1 MIIKSNP
8 ITADS
13 KPSDIFNYCMFNDKN
28 EDINII
34 NGDFQDVV
42 DCFEDANAFNR
53 KNSLLHIQASSKEVL
68 THQQFMNLRQ
78 NIIDELNVPSSYVV
92 ASSLHTYKGHE
103 DSERDPQH
111 IHILLRMINPENG
124 KPIDLSNKYQRQEKI
139 ARMFEVDNNLALVKG
154 RHNVAVYHAVPE
166 QYKEALK
173 HLTEGPLPNSF
184 LRDGQYQ
191 LQQRN
196 GVNSFEIRSKC
207 KELLSQCDNLQAF
220 NNAIQEHGWSLEQGT
235 KKIIL
240 NDKDGNLVGSVDRI
254 LGMKKDEFEQF
265 KGDFE
270 IPKSDVASPI
280 ISRTKPDNNN
290 TGEGLHP
297 VEPAKATEA
306 SEKPIEADKAT
317 TEPKAPEQHQKASG
331 GDSMNVE
338 ADKIATS
345 SDMSQEQKDAIN
357 QLNKKSA
364 ESEQDIK
371 DLEKRIRERNQIL
384 DDLLKPKK
392 EEYNIFDSWKN
403 HLNNE
408 KDRNQSIIDLPHP
421 KLKNVDIK
429 DIRSFIYKN
438 FKDELIEFKKEK
450 DKLKEIKI
458 KIKDL
463 DNALLFKGSRQA
475 KAEKEQQEQIQRMA
489 LMALHLTHLI
499 MFKLGL
505 TKQKPNSLNYMTQQ
519 QINEYKKQYHHN
531 EYAQRFVKCNSIK
544 EAVNAISDMKKQQ
557 IEGRLLDWN
566 ERDEVKDAKE
576 VIRKILRIEKLDISE
591 FNQDEHHQYE
601 KLVKDKD
608 INNVNE
614 LLTEKNIRISR
625 EEQEQDNEFAP
636 DDNDKEIEKKLY
648 RQKVK
653 KSGPSFNR

>member
-53 KNSLLHIQASSKEVL
+53 KNSLLHIQASSKEIL

-78 NIIDELNVPSSYVV
+78 NIIDELNVPASYVV
-92 ASSLHTYKGHE
+92 CSSLHTYKGHE

-154 RHNVAVYHAVPE
+154 RHNVAVYHSVPE
-166 QYKEALK
+166 RYKEALK
-173 HLTEGPLPNSF
+173 PLTEGPLPNSF

-196 GVNSFEIRSKC
+196 GVNSFEIRTKC

-220 NNAIQEHGWSLEQGT
+220 NNAIAEHGWSLEQGT

-254 LGMKKDEFEQF
+254 LGMKKDEFEAF

-270 IPKSDVASPI
+270 VPKSDVASPI
-280 ISRTKPDNNN
+280 ISRTKPDNNK
-290 TGEGLHP
+290 LAKAVP
-297 VEPAKATEA
+297 VEP
-306 SEKPIEADKAT
+306 SEKPQEAPESKEATTTAKPQEQHQGKGSGASMTVEADKAST
-317 TEPKAPEQHQKASG
+317 
-331 GDSMNVE
+331 N
-338 ADKIATS
+338 ADMTQ
-345 SDMSQEQKDAIN
+345 DQKDAIN

-384 DDLLKPKK
+384 DDLLVPKK
-392 EEYNIFDSWKN
+392 EEYNIFESWNKY
-403 HLNNE
+403 LNNE
-408 KDRNQSIIDLPHP
+408 KDRNQSIINLPHP
-421 KLKNVDIK
+421 KLKNVDVK

-463 DNALLFKGSRQA
+463 DNALLFRGSRQERA
-475 KAEKEQQEQIQRMA
+475 NKEQQEQIERMT
-489 LMALHLTHLI
+489 LLALHLTHLI

-505 TKQKPNSLNYMTQQ
+505 TKQKPNALNYMTQQ
-519 QINEYKKQYHHN
+519 QINEYKRSYHHN
-531 EYAQRFVKCNSIK
+531 EYAQNFIRCNNIK
-544 EAVNAISDMKKQQ
+544 EAVNAISDRKKLQ

-576 VIRKILRIEKLDISE
+576 LIRKILRIEKLDINE
-591 FNQDEHHQYE
+591 FNSDEHHQYNE
-601 KLVKDKD
+601 LVKNLD

-636 DDNDKEIEKKLY
+636 DDNMENDKEIEKKLY